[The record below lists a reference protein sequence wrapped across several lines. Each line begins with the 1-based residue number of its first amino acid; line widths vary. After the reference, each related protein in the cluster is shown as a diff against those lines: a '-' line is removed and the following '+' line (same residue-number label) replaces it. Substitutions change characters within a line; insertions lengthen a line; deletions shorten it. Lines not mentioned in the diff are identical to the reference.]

1 MKVLTAWTFGVLVS
15 LHPVCVQA
23 HENSPHSWRI
33 SEYLPL
39 SASVLRGSGAL
50 GDLDGDRRTD
60 SAVAQPQGL
69 VNGAY
74 RYRVDVHLSA
84 DPSTTFD
91 VDSVA
96 GGGLHISATDVDGD
110 HNLDLVITST
120 FGREPVGV
128 WINDGHGRFT
138 PENADAYAKSIWQET
153 DRCWETPN
161 KPATSPLAFA
171 TTSSGGALKR
181 VRLLVLQPFR
191 ALSFAASEDCRVLRA
206 LNLGSPF
213 RAPPLS

>member
-1 MKVLTAWTFGVLVS
+1 MKLLTAWIFALLAS
-15 LHPVCVQA
+15 LWPVCVQA
-23 HENSPHSWRI
+23 QENRPGSWRI
-33 SEYLPL
+33 PEFLPL
-39 SASVLRGSGAL
+39 SGSVLRGSGAM
-50 GDLDGDRRTD
+50 GDLDGDRRAD

-91 VDSVA
+91 VDSMA
-96 GGGLHISATDVDGD
+96 GGGLHISAKDVDGD

-120 FGREPVGV
+120 FGREPIGV
-128 WINDGHGRFT
+128 WINDGHGRFR
-138 PENADAYAKSIWQET
+138 PGNADAYAKSIWQET
-153 DRCWETPN
+153 DRCWETPDR
-161 KPATSPLAFA
+161 PTPSPLAFA
-171 TTSSGGALKR
+171 ATSSGGALKP
-181 VRLLVLQPFR
+181 VRLSVLQPLG